1 MKHIFLFLSILLS
14 TSIIAAEKPNKN
26 DDIVNTKLISGK
38 VIDKISGEE
47 IAGAKIEIDNKIVY
61 TDLSG
66 NFSTLIKNKNPQAL
80 ITSIS
85 YKNTKVNISPNAISS
100 IVIEL
105 ESQ

>member
-85 YKNTKVNISPNAISS
+85 YKNTKVNINPTAISS